1 MESRTRAVRRRFVA
15 EDGSGTGTVVYA
27 ETRVLNAFSSG
38 RTTAVGAAAD
48 VSGDVYRA
56 RLGDF
61 RRPRIGASAGAALSE
76 RAPAV
81 VRAAVEDAEG
91 GRRSCVVPRRVLHEV
106 ARSFSLIM
114 RGR

>member
-1 MESRTRAVRRRFVA
+1 MPKTDRMRFYGIRAV
-15 EDGSGTGTVVYA
+15 VYS
-27 ETRVLNAFSSG
+27 ETRVLTAFSSG
-38 RTTAVGAAAD
+38 RTAVGAAAD

-61 RRPRIGASAGAALSE
+61 RRPRIGASAGAALSK
-76 RAPAV
+76 RTP
-81 VRAAVEDAEG
+81 AAVQAAVAAER